1 MSLLT
6 RLAKPV
12 TTAPAL
18 GFILLP
24 VVSVCLI
31 AGCGRD
37 RQASSALPAPQP
49 GPVASARPGG
59 ASGVKPA
66 TSTDGGATAKN
77 PPAVNPEAVLPPLEV
92 VQQNPTFTW
101 IENGKISMKGS
112 AKKFVGEPANSK
124 SGGPLSWRGVF
135 LDFSAQLY
143 ENGKLTTSM
152 KAAKVVAN
160 QSDRTVLANGG
171 VVLKSLDR
179 GTVIESKWAKWFSRQ
194 NKIVGNGGVKFL
206 WNMGGQGTM
215 KGESAAFVA
224 DTALSRFEARNSAKG
239 LLPE

>member
-6 RLAKPV
+6 RLAKPI
-12 TTAPAL
+12 TTAPAP
-18 GFILLP
+18 GFILLLAA
-24 VVSVCLI
+24 SVCLI
-31 AGCGRD
+31 SGCGRD
-37 RQASSALPAPQP
+37 RQANSALSAPQLA
-49 GPVASARPGG
+49 PVASAKPGG
-59 ASGVKPA
+59 AQAAKTTIPA
-66 TSTDGGATAKN
+66 EGRATAKITQ
-77 PPAVNPEAVLPPLEV
+77 AEPEVVLPPLEI

-101 IENGKISMKGS
+101 IENGKVSMKGS
-112 AKKFVGEPANSK
+112 AKKFVGEPTNAK
-124 SGGPLSWRGVF
+124 SGSPLSWSGVF

-160 QSDRTVLANGG
+160 QADRTVLANGG

-194 NKIVGNGGVKFL
+194 NKIVGNGGVKFV

-224 DTALSRFEARNSAKG
+224 DTALSRFEARDSAKG